1 MPDTE
6 FSQSRPVAAG
16 SRQPRETKPA
26 LSGRPGHTQSSVSA
40 PRAGAKERRANWTEA
55 IGREIAKGK
64 ARPPVSARS
73 VAGGSANSPGAA
85 PEAKFRNQTQAAQAK
100 ATPPERSPRREL
112 PNQAES
118 SPGDWKPLTVTPPE
132 RAAQDASEAVANGH
146 REFEDPTAAHRR
158 HAARKTP
165 TTRQR
170 IQAILSD
177 RRVVQIVPALMILV
191 LFATNLGVFDSPWV
205 EKHLHD
211 AEQRLDA
218 ALTSVSRPIEDR
230 AAFFIADDFELAGE
244 GSPDASRPAE
254 SVWTS
259 KLSESGV
266 ETSAGTIASGD
277 MWLRQ
282 DTLRFT
288 DYRLDFDARI
298 TARAV
303 GWMVRA
309 QGYQNHYGFKLVE
322 SRNRGAKVFHLERFT
337 VANGIRLPAESP
349 VRLAVPKDLVRP
361 GAFNRISVR
370 VRDGQIT
377 TLVNAWGVDFW
388 RDDRVER
395 GGVGLFADAGES
407 AIVNRLTLTGND
419 DSWGLFLYGTVETIR
434 SVRDR
439 ISSPA
444 VIMMAPS
451 PMSRV
456 VLVSPSGREI
466 SLPLRLR

>member
-1 MPDTE
+1 MST
-6 FSQSRPVAAG
+6 A
-16 SRQPRETKPA
+16 
-26 LSGRPGHTQSSVSA
+26 
-40 PRAGAKERRANWTEA
+40 
-55 IGREIAKGK
+55 
-64 ARPPVSARS
+64 
-73 VAGGSANSPGAA
+73 
-85 PEAKFRNQTQAAQAK
+85 
-100 ATPPERSPRREL
+100 PERSPRREL
-112 PNQAES
+112 PNQAQS
-118 SPGDWKPLTVTPPE
+118 SPGDWKPLSVAPPE
-132 RAAQDASEAVANGH
+132 PVAQNASEAVANEH
-146 REFEDPTAAHRR
+146 REFDDPMTAHRR
-158 HAARKTP
+158 HRARKTP

-191 LFATNLGVFDSPWV
+191 LFATSLGLFNSAWI
-205 EKHLHD
+205 ERQLRD

-254 SVWTS
+254 SAWTS
-259 KLSESGV
+259 KLSGSGV
-266 ETSAGTIASGD
+266 ATPAGKIASGD

-288 DYRLDFDARI
+288 DYRLDFEARI
-298 TARAV
+298 TAGAV

-309 QGYQNHYGFKLVE
+309 QDYQNHYGFKLVE

-337 VANGIRLPAESP
+337 LANGIRLPAASP
-349 VRLAVPKDLVRP
+349 VRMAVPKDLVRP
-361 GAFNRISVR
+361 GAYNKIAVR
-370 VRDGQIT
+370 VRAGQIT
-377 TLVNAWGVDFW
+377 TLVNGWGVDFW
-388 RDDRVER
+388 RDDRFER

-434 SVRDR
+434 SVRER

-466 SLPLRLR
+466 SLPLR

>member
-6 FSQSRPVAAG
+6 LGQSRPVAAG
-16 SRQPRETKPA
+16 SRQPPDTKSA
-26 LSGRPGHTQSSVSA
+26 LNGHPGRPQSSVSA
-40 PRAGAKERRANWTEA
+40 PRANARERRSSWTEA

-64 ARPPVSARS
+64 ARPPALARS
-73 VAGGSANSPGAA
+73 VPTHSANSPSAT
-85 PEAKFRNQTQAAQAK
+85 PEAGFRNQTQAAREMA
-100 ATPPERSPRREL
+100 AAPELSPRRKL
-112 PNQAES
+112 PDKAES
-118 SPGDWKPLTVTPPE
+118 SPGDWKPFTVASPE
-132 RAAQDASEAVANGH
+132 PVAQDSSETVANEH
-146 REFEDPTAAHRR
+146 TEFDDPMAAHHR
-158 HAARKTP
+158 HPARKKP

-191 LFATNLGVFDSPWV
+191 LFATSLGLFDNPWV
-205 EKHLHD
+205 AKSLRD

-244 GSPDASRPAE
+244 GSPDATSPAE
-254 SVWTS
+254 SAWTS
-259 KLSESGV
+259 KLSGSGV
-266 ETSAGTIASGD
+266 ATPAGKIASGD

-298 TARAV
+298 TAGAV

-309 QGYQNHYGFKLVE
+309 QDYQNHYGFKLVE
-322 SRNRGAKVFHLERFT
+322 SMYRGAKTYHLERFT
-337 VANGIRLPAESP
+337 LANGIRLPAENP
-349 VRLAVPKDLVRP
+349 VRLAVPKGLVRP

-388 RDDRVER
+388 RDDRFER
-395 GGVGLFADAGES
+395 GGVGLFADSGES
-407 AIVNRLTLTGND
+407 AIVSRLTLTGND

-451 PMSRV
+451 LMSRV

-466 SLPLRLR
+466 SFPLR